1 MSSFAPYDS
10 FHRQSRE
17 DEERRKETEEDGGTS
32 EIDFQTAKVFYRV
45 QSNLFLGLS
54 VKCKLIIYV
63 LGVVLIFI
71 SAGQGQLV
79 LGSAGESST
88 GNFQSVGGE
97 FGKAWINNFLA
108 TSGPPVQTTNNTS
121 LWTWGDMPVG
131 KTLVNGKLVPADN
144 NGTVITRATDWMGDM
159 PLGAPISLNGSYNT
173 GLQSPLSDM
182 YLSDDPWIRAQQLG
196 TVVRTPLNYQP
207 AI

>member
-1 MSSFAPYDS
+1 MK
-10 FHRQSRE
+10 R
-17 DEERRKETEEDGGTS
+17 
-32 EIDFQTAKVFYRV
+32 
-45 QSNLFLGLS
+45 
-54 VKCKLIIYV
+54 KLIVYISAI
-63 LGVVLIFI
+63 VLIVI

-88 GNFQSVGGE
+88 ERFQSVGGE

-108 TSGPPVQTTNNTS
+108 TNGPSVRTTNNTS

-131 KTLVNGKLVPADN
+131 KTLVNGTLVPADG
-144 NGTVITRATDWMGDM
+144 NGTVITRAQDWMGDT
-159 PLGAPISLNGSYNT
+159 PLSAPASLNRSYNI

-182 YLSDDPWIRAQQLG
+182 YLSDDPWVRAQQLG

>member
-1 MSSFAPYDS
+1 MK
-10 FHRQSRE
+10 R
-17 DEERRKETEEDGGTS
+17 
-32 EIDFQTAKVFYRV
+32 
-45 QSNLFLGLS
+45 
-54 VKCKLIIYV
+54 KLIIYI
-63 LGVVLIFI
+63 LAVVLIVII

-88 GNFQSVGGE
+88 GRFQSVGGE

-108 TSGPPVQTTNNTS
+108 TSGPPVQRTNNTS
-121 LWTWGDMPVG
+121 LWTWGDAPVG
-131 KTLVNGKLVPADN
+131 KTVVNGRLVPTDS
-144 NGTVITRATDWMGDM
+144 NGTTITRAQDWMGDT
-159 PLGAPISLNGSYNT
+159 PLAAPVTLNRSYNI
-173 GLQSPLSDM
+173 GIQSPLSDM

>member
-1 MSSFAPYDS
+1 
-10 FHRQSRE
+10 
-17 DEERRKETEEDGGTS
+17 
-32 EIDFQTAKVFYRV
+32 V
-45 QSNLFLGLS
+45 QSNLFRGLS
-54 VKCKLIIYV
+54 VKRKLIVYV
-63 LGVVLIFI
+63 SAIVLIVI

-88 GNFQSVGGE
+88 ERFQSVGGE

-108 TSGPPVQTTNNTS
+108 TSRPPVQTTNNTS
-121 LWTWGDMPVG
+121 LWTWGNMPVG
-131 KTLVNGKLVPADN
+131 KILVNGKLVPADN
-144 NGTVITRATDWMGDM
+144 NGTVITRAQDWMGET
-159 PLGAPISLNGSYNT
+159 PLSAPVSLNRSYNI
-173 GLQSPLSDM
+173 GLQSPLSDL